1 MPGVVFCRC
10 KQFLFCIRPA
20 GKDETMENDLGYRE
34 FCSQFDAFF
43 RRNEKNF
50 GNGKG
55 AVHYR
60 FYPKG
65 FTAVRD
71 EDARFIRDIN
81 ARYYHQESDRL
92 QGDFAVLEKDGTGKA
107 RTYCRF
113 SAEKMYEDYQK
124 YGWDI
129 VKEAV
134 YENLEYCNSEEIGIL
149 DQMENYERIKHR
161 LFIRPLCY
169 NNFAWEAGRYIYRRF
184 EDMALVLYVLIRD
197 DERGIDSAKIP
208 KEMLEKWNRNRD
220 TVMDEALVNTYS
232 MAQPR
237 MYMSPFECIRPP
249 FERGA
254 FMSFNS
260 PIRSLDRMDMPT
272 VTTTKMTNG
281 AIAMFY
287 TGVKEK
293 IAELY
298 GDSYYV
304 VFTSIHEAKTH
315 CRGSFAP
322 RDMLKSLKEINR
334 VFPRKEMLSNRVYY
348 YDREKGTFEA
358 LLL

>member
-1 MPGVVFCRC
+1 MGN
-10 KQFLFCIRPA
+10 
-20 GKDETMENDLGYRE
+20 ELGYRE

-55 AVHYR
+55 EIRYR

-65 FTAVRD
+65 FTAVKE
-71 EDARFIRDIN
+71 EDARFIRDTN
-81 ARYYHQESDRL
+81 VRYYHQDSERL
-92 QGDFAVLEKDGTGKA
+92 QGDFAVLEKDGEGGVKKMF
-107 RTYCRF
+107 CRF
-113 SAEKMYEDYQK
+113 SAEKLYEDYRRF
-124 YGWDI
+124 GWDI

-134 YENLEYCNSEEIGIL
+134 YENLGYYNSEEIGIL
-149 DQMENYERIKHR
+149 DKLDDHEAVKGR
-161 LFIRPLCY
+161 LFLRPLSY
-169 NNFAWEAGRYIYRRF
+169 NNFAWEAGGYIYRRV
-184 EDMALVLYVLIRD
+184 EDIALVLYVLIRD
-197 DERGIDSAKIP
+197 DEKGIDSAKIP
-208 KEMLEKWNRNRD
+208 KEMLKKWGMD
-220 TVMDEALVNTYS
+220 ADEVLDEAMLNTYC

-237 MYMSPFECIRPP
+237 IYLSPFECINPP

-260 PIRSLDRMDMPT
+260 PITALDKWSIPT
-272 VTTTKMTNG
+272 VTTTKLTNG

-304 VFTSIHEAKTH
+304 AFTSIHEARTH
-315 CRGSFAP
+315 CRGVYPP
-322 RDMLKSLKEINR
+322 RDILKSLKETNR
-334 VFPRKEMLSNRVYY
+334 VFPKGEMLSNKVFY

>member
-1 MPGVVFCRC
+1 MGNELC
-10 KQFLFCIRPA
+10 
-20 GKDETMENDLGYRE
+20 YRE

-55 AVHYR
+55 EIRYR

-65 FTAVRD
+65 FTAVKE
-71 EDARFIRDIN
+71 EDARFIRDTN
-81 ARYYHQESDRL
+81 VRYYHQDSERL
-92 QGDFAVLEKDGTGKA
+92 QGDFAVLEKDGEGGVKKMF
-107 RTYCRF
+107 CRF
-113 SAEKMYEDYQK
+113 SAEKLYEDYRRF
-124 YGWDI
+124 GWDI

-134 YENLEYCNSEEIGIL
+134 YENLGYCNSEEIGIL
-149 DQMENYERIKHR
+149 DKLDDHEAVKGR
-161 LFIRPLCY
+161 LFLRPLSY
-169 NNFAWEAGRYIYRRF
+169 NNFAWEAGGYIYRRV
-184 EDMALVLYVLIRD
+184 EDIALVLYVLIRD
-197 DERGIDSAKIP
+197 DEKGIDSAKIP
-208 KEMLEKWNRNRD
+208 KEMLKKWG
-220 TVMDEALVNTYS
+220 MDADEVLDAALLNTYC

-237 MYMSPFECIRPP
+237 IYLSPFECINPP

-260 PIRSLDRMDMPT
+260 PITALDKWSIPT
-272 VTTTKMTNG
+272 VTTTKLTNG

-304 VFTSIHEAKTH
+304 AFTSIHEARTH
-315 CRGSFAP
+315 CRGAYPP
-322 RDMLKSLKEINR
+322 RDILKSLKETNR
-334 VFPRKEMLSNRVYY
+334 VFPKEEMLSNKVYY

-358 LLL
+358 LML

>member
-1 MPGVVFCRC
+1 MGN
-10 KQFLFCIRPA
+10 
-20 GKDETMENDLGYRE
+20 ELGYRE

-55 AVHYR
+55 EIRYR

-65 FTAVRD
+65 FTAVKE
-71 EDARFIRDIN
+71 EDARFIRDTN
-81 ARYYHQESDRL
+81 VRYYHQDSERL
-92 QGDFAVLEKDGTGKA
+92 QGDFAVLEKDGEGGVKKMF
-107 RTYCRF
+107 CRF
-113 SAEKMYEDYQK
+113 SAEKLYEDYRRF
-124 YGWDI
+124 GWDI

-134 YENLEYCNSEEIGIL
+134 YENLGYCNSEEIGIL
-149 DQMENYERIKHR
+149 DKLDDHEAVKGR
-161 LFIRPLCY
+161 LFLRPLSY
-169 NNFAWEAGRYIYRRF
+169 NNFAWEAGGYIYRRV
-184 EDMALVLYVLIRD
+184 EDIALVLYVLIRD
-197 DERGIDSAKIP
+197 DEKGIDSAKIP
-208 KEMLEKWNRNRD
+208 KEMLKKWGMD
-220 TVMDEALVNTYS
+220 ADEVLDEAMLNTYC

-237 MYMSPFECIRPP
+237 IYLSPFECINPP

-260 PIRSLDRMDMPT
+260 PITALDKWSIPT
-272 VTTTKMTNG
+272 VTTTKLTNG

-304 VFTSIHEAKTH
+304 AFTSIHEARTH
-315 CRGSFAP
+315 CRGAYPP
-322 RDMLKSLKEINR
+322 RDILKSLKETNR
-334 VFPRKEMLSNRVYY
+334 VFPKEEMLSNKVFY

>member
-1 MPGVVFCRC
+1 MGN
-10 KQFLFCIRPA
+10 
-20 GKDETMENDLGYRE
+20 ELGYRE

-55 AVHYR
+55 EIRYR

-65 FTAVRD
+65 FTAVKE
-71 EDARFIRDIN
+71 EDARFIRDTN
-81 ARYYHQESDRL
+81 VRYYHQDSERL
-92 QGDFAVLEKDGTGKA
+92 QGDFAVLEKDGEGGVKKMF
-107 RTYCRF
+107 CRF
-113 SAEKMYEDYQK
+113 SAEKLYEDYRRF
-124 YGWDI
+124 GWDI

-134 YENLEYCNSEEIGIL
+134 YENLGYCNSEEIGIL
-149 DQMENYERIKHR
+149 DKLDDHEAVKGR
-161 LFIRPLCY
+161 LFLRPLSY
-169 NNFAWEAGRYIYRRF
+169 NNFAWEAGGYIYRRV
-184 EDMALVLYVLIRD
+184 EDIALVLYVLIRD
-197 DERGIDSAKIP
+197 DEKGIDSAKLP
-208 KEMLEKWNRNRD
+208 KEMLKKWGMD
-220 TVMDEALVNTYS
+220 ADEVLDEAMLNTYC

-237 MYMSPFECIRPP
+237 IYLSPFECINPP

-260 PIRSLDRMDMPT
+260 LITALDKWSIPT
-272 VTTTKMTNG
+272 VTTTKLTNG

-304 VFTSIHEAKTH
+304 AFTSIHEARTH
-315 CRGSFAP
+315 CRGAYPP
-322 RDMLKSLKEINR
+322 RDILKSLKETNR
-334 VFPRKEMLSNRVYY
+334 VFPKEEMLSNKVYY

-358 LLL
+358 LML

>member
-1 MPGVVFCRC
+1 MGN
-10 KQFLFCIRPA
+10 
-20 GKDETMENDLGYRE
+20 ELGYRE

-55 AVHYR
+55 EIRYR

-65 FTAVRD
+65 FTAVKE
-71 EDARFIRDIN
+71 EDARFIRDTN
-81 ARYYHQESDRL
+81 VRYYHQDSERL
-92 QGDFAVLEKDGTGKA
+92 QGDFAVLEKDGEGGVKKMF
-107 RTYCRF
+107 CRF
-113 SAEKMYEDYQK
+113 SAEKLYEDYRRF
-124 YGWDI
+124 GWDI

-134 YENLEYCNSEEIGIL
+134 YENLGYCNSEEIGIL
-149 DQMENYERIKHR
+149 DKLDDHEAVKGR
-161 LFIRPLCY
+161 LFLRPLSY
-169 NNFAWEAGRYIYRRF
+169 NNFAWEAGGYIYRRV
-184 EDMALVLYVLIRD
+184 EDIALVLYVLIRD
-197 DERGIDSAKIP
+197 DEKGIDSAKIP
-208 KEMLEKWNRNRD
+208 KEMLKKWGMD
-220 TVMDEALVNTYS
+220 ADEVLDEAMLNTYC

-237 MYMSPFECIRPP
+237 IYLSPFECINPP

-260 PIRSLDRMDMPT
+260 PITALDKWSIPT
-272 VTTTKMTNG
+272 VTTTKLTNG

-304 VFTSIHEAKTH
+304 AFTSIHEARTH
-315 CRGSFAP
+315 CRGAFSP
-322 RDMLKSLKEINR
+322 RLILRSLKETNQA
-334 VFPRKEMLSNRVYY
+334 FPAEEMLSEKVFY
-348 YDREKGTFEA
+348 YDREKKSFAA
-358 LLL
+358 LVL

>member
-1 MPGVVFCRC
+1 MGN
-10 KQFLFCIRPA
+10 
-20 GKDETMENDLGYRE
+20 ELGYRE

-55 AVHYR
+55 EIRYR

-65 FTAVRD
+65 FTAVKE
-71 EDARFIRDIN
+71 EDARFIRDTN
-81 ARYYHQESDRL
+81 VRYYHQDSERL
-92 QGDFAVLEKDGTGKA
+92 QGDFAVLEKDGEGGVKKMF
-107 RTYCRF
+107 CRF
-113 SAEKMYEDYQK
+113 SAEKLYEDYRRF
-124 YGWDI
+124 GWDI

-134 YENLEYCNSEEIGIL
+134 YENLGYCNSEEIGIL
-149 DQMENYERIKHR
+149 DKLDDHEAVKGR
-161 LFIRPLCY
+161 LFLRPLSY
-169 NNFAWEAGRYIYRRF
+169 NNFAWEAGGYIYRRV
-184 EDMALVLYVLIRD
+184 EDFALVLYVLIRD
-197 DERGIDSAKIP
+197 DEKGIDSAKLP
-208 KEMLEKWNRNRD
+208 KEMLKKWGMD
-220 TVMDEALVNTYS
+220 ADEVLDEAMLNTYC

-237 MYMSPFECIRPP
+237 IYLSPFECINPP

-260 PIRSLDRMDMPT
+260 PITALDKWSIPT
-272 VTTTKMTNG
+272 VTTTKLTNG

-304 VFTSIHEAKTH
+304 AFTSIHEARTH
-315 CRGSFAP
+315 CRGVYPP
-322 RDMLKSLKEINR
+322 RDILKSLKETNR
-334 VFPRKEMLSNRVYY
+334 VFPKGEMLSNKVFY

>member
-1 MPGVVFCRC
+1 MGN
-10 KQFLFCIRPA
+10 
-20 GKDETMENDLGYRE
+20 ELGYRE

-55 AVHYR
+55 EIRYR

-65 FTAVRD
+65 FTAVKE
-71 EDARFIRDIN
+71 EDARFIRDTN
-81 ARYYHQESDRL
+81 VRYYHQDSERL
-92 QGDFAVLEKDGTGKA
+92 QGDFAVLEKDGEGGVKKMF
-107 RTYCRF
+107 CRF
-113 SAEKMYEDYQK
+113 SAEKLYEDYRRF
-124 YGWDI
+124 GWDI

-134 YENLEYCNSEEIGIL
+134 YENLGYYNSEEIGIL
-149 DQMENYERIKHR
+149 DKLDDHEAVKGR
-161 LFIRPLCY
+161 LFLRPLSY
-169 NNFAWEAGRYIYRRF
+169 NNFAWEAGGYIYRRV
-184 EDMALVLYVLIRD
+184 EDIALVLYVLIRD
-197 DERGIDSAKIP
+197 DEKGIDSAKIP
-208 KEMLEKWNRNRD
+208 KEMLKKWGMD
-220 TVMDEALVNTYS
+220 ADEVLDEAMLNTYC

-237 MYMSPFECIRPP
+237 IYLSPFECINPP

-260 PIRSLDRMDMPT
+260 PITALDKWSIPT
-272 VTTTKMTNG
+272 VTTTKLTNG

-293 IAELY
+293 VAELY

-304 VFTSIHEAKTH
+304 AFTSIHEARTH
-315 CRGSFAP
+315 CRGVYPP
-322 RDMLKSLKEINR
+322 RDILKSLKETNR
-334 VFPRKEMLSNRVYY
+334 VFPKGEMLSNKVFY

>member
-1 MPGVVFCRC
+1 MGN
-10 KQFLFCIRPA
+10 
-20 GKDETMENDLGYRE
+20 ELGYRE

-43 RRNEKNF
+43 RKNEKNF

-55 AVHYR
+55 EIRYR

-65 FTAVRD
+65 FTAVKE
-71 EDARFIRDIN
+71 EDARFIRDTN
-81 ARYYHQESDRL
+81 VRYYHQDSERL
-92 QGDFAVLEKDGTGKA
+92 QGDFAVLEKDGEGGVKKMF
-107 RTYCRF
+107 CRF
-113 SAEKMYEDYQK
+113 SAEKLYEDYRRF
-124 YGWDI
+124 GWDI

-134 YENLEYCNSEEIGIL
+134 YENLGYCNSEEIGIL
-149 DQMENYERIKHR
+149 DKLDDHEAVKGR
-161 LFIRPLCY
+161 LFLRPLSY
-169 NNFAWEAGRYIYRRF
+169 NNFAWEAGGYIYRRV
-184 EDMALVLYVLIRD
+184 EDIALVLYVLIRD
-197 DERGIDSAKIP
+197 DEKGIDSAKIP
-208 KEMLEKWNRNRD
+208 KEMLKKWGMD
-220 TVMDEALVNTYS
+220 ADELLDEAMLNTYC

-237 MYMSPFECIRPP
+237 IYLSPFECINPP

-260 PIRSLDRMDMPT
+260 PITALDKWSIPT
-272 VTTTKMTNG
+272 VTTTKLTNG

-304 VFTSIHEAKTH
+304 AFTSIHEARTH
-315 CRGSFAP
+315 CRGAYPP
-322 RDMLKSLKEINR
+322 RDILKSLKETNR
-334 VFPRKEMLSNRVYY
+334 VFPKEEMLSNKVYY

-358 LLL
+358 LML

>member
-1 MPGVVFCRC
+1 MGN
-10 KQFLFCIRPA
+10 
-20 GKDETMENDLGYRE
+20 ELGYRE

-55 AVHYR
+55 EIRYR

-65 FTAVRD
+65 FTAVKE
-71 EDARFIRDIN
+71 EDARFIRDTN
-81 ARYYHQESDRL
+81 VRYYHQDSERL
-92 QGDFAVLEKDGTGKA
+92 QGDFAVLEKDGEGGVKKMF
-107 RTYCRF
+107 CRF
-113 SAEKMYEDYQK
+113 SAEKLYEDYRRF
-124 YGWDI
+124 GWDI

-134 YENLEYCNSEEIGIL
+134 YENLGYCNSEEIGIL
-149 DQMENYERIKHR
+149 DKLDDHEAVKGR
-161 LFIRPLCY
+161 LFLRPLSY
-169 NNFAWEAGRYIYRRF
+169 NNFAWEAGGYIYRRV
-184 EDMALVLYVLIRD
+184 EDIALVLYVLIRD
-197 DERGIDSAKIP
+197 DEKGIDSAKIP
-208 KEMLEKWNRNRD
+208 KEMLKKWGMD
-220 TVMDEALVNTYS
+220 ADEVLDEAMLNTYC

-237 MYMSPFECIRPP
+237 IYLSPFECINPP

-260 PIRSLDRMDMPT
+260 PITALDKWSIPT
-272 VTTTKMTNG
+272 VTTTKLTNG

-304 VFTSIHEAKTH
+304 AFTSIHEARTH
-315 CRGSFAP
+315 CRGVYPP
-322 RDMLKSLKEINR
+322 RDILKSLKETNR
-334 VFPRKEMLSNRVYY
+334 VFPKGEMLSNKVFY

>member
-1 MPGVVFCRC
+1 MGN
-10 KQFLFCIRPA
+10 
-20 GKDETMENDLGYRE
+20 ELGYRE

-55 AVHYR
+55 EIRYR

-65 FTAVRD
+65 FTAVKE
-71 EDARFIRDIN
+71 EDARFIRDTN
-81 ARYYHQESDRL
+81 VRYYHQDSERL
-92 QGDFAVLEKDGTGKA
+92 QGDFAVLEKDGEGGVKKMF
-107 RTYCRF
+107 CRF
-113 SAEKMYEDYQK
+113 SAEKLYEDYRRF
-124 YGWDI
+124 GWDI

-134 YENLEYCNSEEIGIL
+134 YENLGYCNSEEIGIL
-149 DQMENYERIKHR
+149 DKLDDHEAVKGR
-161 LFIRPLCY
+161 LFLRPLSY
-169 NNFAWEAGRYIYRRF
+169 NNFAWEAGGYIYRRV
-184 EDMALVLYVLIRD
+184 EDIALVLYVLIRD
-197 DERGIDSAKIP
+197 DEKGVDSAKLP
-208 KEMLEKWNRNRD
+208 KEMLKKWGMD
-220 TVMDEALVNTYS
+220 ADEVLDEAMLNTYC

-237 MYMSPFECIRPP
+237 IYLSPFECINPP

-260 PIRSLDRMDMPT
+260 PITALDKWSIPT
-272 VTTTKMTNG
+272 VTTTKLTNG

-304 VFTSIHEAKTH
+304 AFTSIHEARTH
-315 CRGSFAP
+315 CRGVYPP
-322 RDMLKSLKEINR
+322 RDILKSLKETNR
-334 VFPRKEMLSNRVYY
+334 VFPKGEMLSNKVFY

>member
-1 MPGVVFCRC
+1 MGN
-10 KQFLFCIRPA
+10 
-20 GKDETMENDLGYRE
+20 ELGYRE

-55 AVHYR
+55 EIRYR

-65 FTAVRD
+65 FTAVKE
-71 EDARFIRDIN
+71 EDARFIRDTN
-81 ARYYHQESDRL
+81 VRYYHQDSERL
-92 QGDFAVLEKDGTGKA
+92 QGDFAVLEKDGEGGVKKMF
-107 RTYCRF
+107 CRF
-113 SAEKMYEDYQK
+113 SAEKLYEDYRRF
-124 YGWDI
+124 GWDI

-134 YENLEYCNSEEIGIL
+134 YENLGYCNSEEIGIL
-149 DQMENYERIKHR
+149 DKLDDHEAVKGR
-161 LFIRPLCY
+161 LFLRPLSY
-169 NNFAWEAGRYIYRRF
+169 NNFAWEAGGYIYRRV
-184 EDMALVLYVLIRD
+184 EDIALVLYVLIRD
-197 DERGIDSAKIP
+197 DEKGIDSAKIP
-208 KEMLEKWNRNRD
+208 KEMLKKWGMD
-220 TVMDEALVNTYS
+220 ADELLDEAMLNTYC

-237 MYMSPFECIRPP
+237 IYLSPFECINPP

-260 PIRSLDRMDMPT
+260 PITALDKWSIPT
-272 VTTTKMTNG
+272 VTTTKLTNG

-304 VFTSIHEAKTH
+304 AFTSIHEARTH
-315 CRGSFAP
+315 CRGAYPP
-322 RDMLKSLKEINR
+322 RDILKSLKETNR
-334 VFPRKEMLSNRVYY
+334 VFPKGEMLSNKVFY

>member
-1 MPGVVFCRC
+1 MGN
-10 KQFLFCIRPA
+10 
-20 GKDETMENDLGYRE
+20 ELGYRE

-55 AVHYR
+55 EIRYR

-65 FTAVRD
+65 FTAVKE
-71 EDARFIRDIN
+71 EDARFIRDTN
-81 ARYYHQESDRL
+81 VRYYHQDSERL
-92 QGDFAVLEKDGTGKA
+92 QGDFAVLEKDGEGGVKKMF
-107 RTYCRF
+107 CRF
-113 SAEKMYEDYQK
+113 SAEKLYEDYRRF
-124 YGWDI
+124 GWDI

-134 YENLEYCNSEEIGIL
+134 YENLGYCNSEEIGIL
-149 DQMENYERIKHR
+149 DKLDDHEAVKGR
-161 LFIRPLCY
+161 LFLRPLSY
-169 NNFAWEAGRYIYRRF
+169 NNFAWEAGGYIYRRV
-184 EDMALVLYVLIRD
+184 EDIALVLYVLIRD
-197 DERGIDSAKIP
+197 DEKGIDSAKIP
-208 KEMLEKWNRNRD
+208 KEMLKKWGMD
-220 TVMDEALVNTYS
+220 ADEVLDEAMLNTYC

-237 MYMSPFECIRPP
+237 IYLSPFECINPP

-260 PIRSLDRMDMPT
+260 PITALDKWSIPT
-272 VTTTKMTNG
+272 VTTTKLTNG

-304 VFTSIHEAKTH
+304 AFTSIHEARTH
-315 CRGSFAP
+315 CRGAYPP
-322 RDMLKSLKEINR
+322 RDILKSLKETNR
-334 VFPRKEMLSNRVYY
+334 VFPKGEMLSNKVFY

>member
-1 MPGVVFCRC
+1 MGN
-10 KQFLFCIRPA
+10 
-20 GKDETMENDLGYRE
+20 ELGYRE

-55 AVHYR
+55 EIRYR

-65 FTAVRD
+65 FTAVKE
-71 EDARFIRDIN
+71 EDARFIRDTN
-81 ARYYHQESDRL
+81 VRYYHQDSERL
-92 QGDFAVLEKDGTGKA
+92 QGDFAVLEKDGEGGVKKMF
-107 RTYCRF
+107 CRF
-113 SAEKMYEDYQK
+113 SAEKLYEDYRRF
-124 YGWDI
+124 GWDI

-134 YENLEYCNSEEIGIL
+134 YENLGYCNSEEIGIL
-149 DQMENYERIKHR
+149 DKLDDHEAVKGR
-161 LFIRPLCY
+161 LFLRPLSY
-169 NNFAWEAGRYIYRRF
+169 NNFAWEAGGYIYRRV
-184 EDMALVLYVLIRD
+184 EDIALVLYVLIRD
-197 DERGIDSAKIP
+197 DEKGIDSAKLP
-208 KEMLEKWNRNRD
+208 KEILKKWGMD
-220 TVMDEALVNTYS
+220 ADEVLDEAMLNTYC

-237 MYMSPFECIRPP
+237 IYLSPFECINPP

-260 PIRSLDRMDMPT
+260 PITALDKWSIPT
-272 VTTTKMTNG
+272 VTTTKLTNG

-304 VFTSIHEAKTH
+304 AFTSIHEARTH
-315 CRGSFAP
+315 CRGVYPP
-322 RDMLKSLKEINR
+322 RDILKSLKETNR
-334 VFPRKEMLSNRVYY
+334 VFPKGEMLSNKVFY